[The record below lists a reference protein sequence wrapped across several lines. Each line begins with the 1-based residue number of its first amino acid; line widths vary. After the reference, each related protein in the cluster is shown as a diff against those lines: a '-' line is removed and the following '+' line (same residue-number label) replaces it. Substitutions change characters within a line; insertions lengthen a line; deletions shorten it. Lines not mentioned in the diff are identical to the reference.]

1 MRHPGTTL
9 IELVVVLAVL
19 AVLLGVAVPSSGQWR
34 DGAAV
39 RAARDELAAGLAQAR
54 VTAVASGGAALILDP
69 LAGRFWTVT
78 DSGPVGEPVSLEDR
92 YGVLV
97 DPGGADLVVF
107 RYDGLGIGR
116 LTSRTV
122 HIRRGGAEAGL
133 TVSAY
138 GRTRRW

>member
-9 IELVVVLAVL
+9 IELIVVMAVL
-19 AVLLGVAVPSSGQWR
+19 AILLGVAVPSSAQWR
-34 DGAAV
+34 DAAAV
-39 RAARDELAAGLAQAR
+39 RAARDELASALARAR
-54 VTAVASGGAALILDP
+54 ATAVSRGGAALVLDP

-78 DSGPVGEPVSLEDR
+78 DSGRAGETVSLEDR
-92 YGVLV
+92 YGVQV
-97 DPGGADLVVF
+97 DPGGEEPVIF

-116 LTSRTV
+116 LASRTV
-122 HIRRGGAEAGL
+122 RIRRGTAEAGL